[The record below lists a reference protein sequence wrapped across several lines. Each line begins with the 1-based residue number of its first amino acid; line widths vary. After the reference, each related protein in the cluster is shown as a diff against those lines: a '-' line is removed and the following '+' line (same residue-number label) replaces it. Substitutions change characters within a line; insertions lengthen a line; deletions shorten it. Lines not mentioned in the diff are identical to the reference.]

1 MDERIVQFRVGV
13 VVLATLIITAILIVV
28 FSERSPFEPYVTY
41 EIVFPQ
47 APGVTIDTPVRKSG
61 ILVGRVKEIRF
72 TDEGQVMV
80 WVDIR
85 EKVDVRRNEVFR
97 IKPSLL
103 GDATVELV
111 PVNDPNAPRDL
122 VPPGEVLAGVV
133 VQSPVDILA
142 NMQGDLQEAVSSLGN
157 AGKGVAD
164 LADRLNNFFDDKDS
178 QIDRVMDKAELALDT
193 FNSAVGKLDS
203 TLGDE
208 ELNQRLRKTL
218 EDLPTLM
225 AEARETM
232 AGLQRAATSA
242 EQNFENLKGFTG
254 PLGDRGDEMITR
266 AESAVANLDDLLSQF
281 VAFGKALNSSEGS
294 LGQII
299 NNPDLY
305 QRLNRAA
312 ANIQEATERLRPIMN
327 DIRVFTD
334 KIARQ
339 PGQLGVR
346 GAIKPGAPIK

>member
-1 MDERIVQFRVGV
+1 M
-13 VVLATLIITAILIVV
+13 
-28 FSERSPFEPYVTY
+28 
-41 EIVFPQ
+41 
-47 APGVTIDTPVRKSG
+47 TIDTPVRKSG

-133 VQSPVDILA
+133 VQSPVDILD

-232 AGLQRAATSA
+232 AGLQRAMTSCA
-242 EQNFENLKGFTG
+242 NVSTAVNEKLSSIPALKAG
-254 PLGDRGDEMITR
+254 PCRSFI
-266 AESAVANLDDLLSQF
+266 
-281 VAFGKALNSSEGS
+281 
-294 LGQII
+294 
-299 NNPDLY
+299 
-305 QRLNRAA
+305 
-312 ANIQEATERLRPIMN
+312 LRS
-327 DIRVFTD
+327 T
-334 KIARQ
+334 
-339 PGQLGVR
+339 
-346 GAIKPGAPIK
+346 